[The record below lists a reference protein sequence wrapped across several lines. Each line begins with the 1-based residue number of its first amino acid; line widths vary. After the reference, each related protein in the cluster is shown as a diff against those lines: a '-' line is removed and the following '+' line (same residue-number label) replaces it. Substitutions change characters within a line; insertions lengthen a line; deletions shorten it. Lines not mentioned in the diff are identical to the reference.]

1 MKANYYI
8 RDVRPDNSRNSWCI
22 TVLLDAGNWP
32 ERSRAHKGATV
43 DRYRFSRTMT
53 EEEAKATIHRYRF
66 TFYRY
71 QSWQDLLEDEEQILG
86 EGHPFLEVLKE
97 EAKKT
102 RLIPFHRVGKQ
113 GELF

>member
-8 RDVRPDNSRNSWCI
+8 RDVRPDGHRNNWCI
-22 TVLLDAGNWP
+22 LVLLDADTWP
-32 ERSRAHKGATV
+32 ERSCVHKGATM
-43 DRYRFSRTMT
+43 DRYRFSRPMT
-53 EEEAKATIHRYRF
+53 DREGRETIHPYRM

-71 QSWQDLLEDEEQILG
+71 YCWQDLLEDEERILG

-113 GELF
+113 GALF